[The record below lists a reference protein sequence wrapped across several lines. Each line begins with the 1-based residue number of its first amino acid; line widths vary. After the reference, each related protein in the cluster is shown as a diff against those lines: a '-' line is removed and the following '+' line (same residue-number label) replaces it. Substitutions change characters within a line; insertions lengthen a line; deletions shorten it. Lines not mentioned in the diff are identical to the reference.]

1 MLVAEAN
8 MIIVPRLQNNQ
19 KLAALWYVNATRP
32 GRLERTNCLM
42 RARIR
47 ITIGDGILLAFIVVM
62 AGLLFF
68 LLPGWVVSGGTH
80 LEIRSGDKIVGRYP
94 LDQVQR
100 IRVPGLLGVTE
111 VLVEGRRARI
121 ESSPCPHKKCCS
133 MSAVGEKGGVIVCAP
148 NEVIISVGRE
158 RQDHLDAVTR

>member
-1 MLVAEAN
+1 
-8 MIIVPRLQNNQ
+8 
-19 KLAALWYVNATRP
+19 
-32 GRLERTNCLM
+32 M

-94 LDQVQR
+94 LDQDQR

-111 VLVEGRRARI
+111 VLVEGRRA
-121 ESSPCPHKKCCS
+121 
-133 MSAVGEKGGVIVCAP
+133 
-148 NEVIISVGRE
+148 
-158 RQDHLDAVTR
+158 